1 MTLWTV
7 VSLGVAI
14 ARLQPTPPTL
24 TLRACAATVGTAAE
38 YLVDRLRCSDE
49 EARRASAKMLP
60 KIRSELDFARADA
73 ACAGL
78 RSALRLDDGELRKL
92 VLRLPPVLSLSVDDN
107 IAPSLQ
113 ALQALLGVD
122 EAELGKLV
130 RRTPSL
136 IAYDST
142 RVEDKLAALAELFNG
157 TDTAVAMARR
167 EPALLTYDAAS
178 VEQKLGAFGEL
189 LPGVDARKLLAS
201 TPRLLALD
209 PRGSVAPKLEALQ
222 NLLPGVDVLKL
233 VAKAPQLLEYDVD
246 GTLRPKMLALRKL
259 FGDGDDAASP
269 PPDAARR
276 LVAAKLLANRRGG
289 GGGGGLA
296 ALKQQARGRAS
307 SSAVGLLR
315 LASLDLAVVEKRIS
329 LLTELLP
336 EADVA
341 TMVSKQPGLLRRD
354 VANSLA
360 PRLRFLEEAL
370 MSRQRAAALVSGNP
384 RLLLSGWGV
393 LGRLTFAREL
403 AVEELQKPSAL
414 IMAPKAK
421 FDAKFPRYKV
431 WLAERLVEAGRLPRK
446 GGRVQE
452 EFLPGLAK
460 LEAAHGI
467 VLEEAAGAAEDT

>member
-1 MTLWTV
+1 MILWTV
-7 VSLGVAI
+7 ALGVGA
-14 ARLQPTPPTL
+14 ARTVPALQPL

-289 GGGGGLA
+289 GGGLA

-431 WLAERLVEAGRLPRK
+431 WLAERLVEVGRLPRK

>member
-1 MTLWTV
+1 MILWTV
-7 VSLGVAI
+7 ALGVGA
-14 ARLQPTPPTL
+14 ARTVPALQPL

-49 EARRASAKMLP
+49 EARRAAAKMLP

-107 IAPSLQ
+107 IA
-113 ALQALLGVD
+113 
-122 EAELGKLV
+122 
-130 RRTPSL
+130 PSL

-233 VAKAPQLLEYDVD
+233 VA
-246 GTLRPKMLALRKL
+246 
-259 FGDGDDAASP
+259 
-269 PPDAARR
+269 
-276 LVAAKLLANRRGG
+276 
-289 GGGGGLA
+289 
-296 ALKQQARGRAS
+296 
-307 SSAVGLLR
+307 
-315 LASLDLAVVEKRIS
+315 
-329 LLTELLP
+329 
-336 EADVA
+336 
-341 TMVSKQPGLLRRD
+341 
-354 VANSLA
+354 
-360 PRLRFLEEAL
+360 
-370 MSRQRAAALVSGNP
+370 
-384 RLLLSGWGV
+384 
-393 LGRLTFAREL
+393 
-403 AVEELQKPSAL
+403 
-414 IMAPKAK
+414 
-421 FDAKFPRYKV
+421 
-431 WLAERLVEAGRLPRK
+431 
-446 GGRVQE
+446 
-452 EFLPGLAK
+452 
-460 LEAAHGI
+460 
-467 VLEEAAGAAEDT
+467 